1 MKKFVH
7 LSLCSLTALL
17 AAGVECAAPDQTT
30 AGDMLTIYSTAQPGA
45 IPAEVYRNTSR
56 GQTIPGYAVVR
67 QQRDIK
73 RQNVAILRLQNEDCD
88 AG

>member
-30 AGDMLTIYSTAQPGA
+30 AGDMLTIDRKST
-45 IPAEVYRNTSR
+45 
-56 GQTIPGYAVVR
+56 
-67 QQRDIK
+67 
-73 RQNVAILRLQNEDCD
+73 RLNSSH
-88 AG
+88 